1 MIFARL
7 KMRGNQMARQSLDG
21 KTALITGSA
30 VRIGREIA
38 LSLAQRGVNVIIH
51 YNRSAEHADELALEL
66 NRAGVKSW
74 TVQADLSQSDS
85 FQTLIKRSLGLS
97 GSLDILVNNASVF
110 TKSTVEDLT
119 LEDLIKNI
127 EINAWAPFSLSRSY
141 AHEIKQGCIINLL
154 DQRVF
159 SFDMDHT
166 GYILSKHV
174 LTALTKITA
183 LAYAP
188 HIRVNGIAPGLIL
201 PPPGESISYLANRS
215 RTVPLNKYGNP
226 SDIGETAVFL
236 ASNEFITGEIINID
250 GGRHLRENYL
260 PQQQNI

>member
-1 MIFARL
+1 M
-7 KMRGNQMARQSLDG
+7 GRQSLDG

-51 YNRSAEHADELALEL
+51 YNRSAEHAGELAFEL
-66 NRAGVKSW
+66 KRTGVKSW
-74 TVQADLSQSDS
+74 TVQADLSSPDS
-85 FQTLIKRSLGLS
+85 FQTLIKDSLDYS
-97 GSLDILVNNASVF
+97 GSLDIMVNNASIF

-141 AHEIKQGCIINLL
+141 AREIKQGCIINLL

-174 LTALTKITA
+174 LSALTKITA

-201 PPPGESISYLANRS
+201 PPPGESISYLKNRS
-215 RTVPLNKYGNP
+215 RTVPLNRYGDP

-236 ASNEFITGEIINID
+236 ASNEYITGEIINID

-260 PQQQNI
+260 PQQQNT